1 MARHGWR
8 PFRAAALATVA
19 GCLGTVVSQ
28 TAQAQFP
35 TADAPAG
42 YLVFPKVVVAI
53 GANSSVKTD
62 TLIQLTNVST
72 VGPRYVHC
80 VYVDG
85 ATWEPINANIVLTAR
100 QPTAWRASEGLNVN
114 DPNQPGFGTL
124 VPPVGGLN
132 DFVGELKC
140 FQVNDPQTPIPVAAQ
155 DIKGEATIIRV
166 QPGDPGSVDA
176 SAYNAIGFQ
185 PVTVSQTEPPAVFAM
200 KCQDG
205 TNRGAVC
212 TVAGADPTCTGGTCG
227 PVLCLGASANSAECA
242 TATHVG
248 CPNTLILN
256 NFFDNARDP
265 ITGEPIR
272 TVVTFVPCS
281 EDLTKSGSDQPS
293 TMLQFLV
300 FNEFEQRMSSSTRMQ
315 CYREVQL
322 SNIDMRAG
330 SEQGSV
336 FNVAVQGTLAG
347 QVRIRPLQGPPS
359 ETNVGHGVLAI
370 AEEFHGGHATA
381 FNLNDQ
387 GRNSSK
393 GDFVRYL
400 P

>member
-19 GCLGTVVSQ
+19 CCLGTAVSQ

-42 YLVFPKVVVAI
+42 YLVFPKVVVDI
-53 GANSSVKTD
+53 GGTGVKTD

-85 ATWEPINANIVLTAR
+85 ATWEPINANVILTAK
-100 QPTAWRASEGLNVN
+100 QPTAWRASEGLNIT
-114 DPNQPGFGTL
+114 DPSQPGSGTL
-124 VPPVGGLN
+124 VPPVGGRTP
-132 DFVGELKC
+132 FVGELKC
-140 FQVNDPQTPIPVAAQ
+140 FQVNDPQTPVPVAAQ

-166 QPGDPGSVDA
+166 SAGAEGIVDA

-185 PVTVSQTEPPAVFAM
+185 PITVSQTEPPAAFPQ
-200 KCQDG
+200 KCQGG
-205 TNRGAVC
+205 TNPGVVC
-212 TVAGADPTCTGGTCG
+212 SDDSACTGNGKCG
-227 PVLCLGASANSAECA
+227 ATLCLGATANSAECA

-256 NFFDNARDP
+256 NFFDFATDP
-265 ITGEPIR
+265 VTDSPIR

-300 FNEFEQRMSSSTRMQ
+300 FNEFEQRLSSATRVQ
-315 CYREVQL
+315 CYRETLL
-322 SNIDMRAG
+322 SHIDMREG
-330 SEQGSV
+330 YEQGSV

-347 QVRIRPLQGPPS
+347 QIRIRPVLGPS
-359 ETNVGHGVLAI
+359 TETSVGHGVLAI
-370 AEEFHGGHATA
+370 AEEFHGDHAAA